1 MVSILVTMWPQD
13 VLSKA
18 FDLAGVA
25 GMPSSRSSL
34 KWYDPSVQAHAFC
47 SNVVSGIYAFFGL
60 VVRNSYVRFVR
71 KILARGKVLSVRF
84 WVFVPVGDGVRRLME
99 NDISFVNFLVSFPKV
114 KHLTMW
120 VLHAIPGVTSA
131 SNGFRKAV

>member
-34 KWYDPSVQAHAFC
+34 KCHDPSVQAHAFC
-47 SNVVSGIYAFFGL
+47 SNVVSGIYAFFWVCREKLLRALRPENFGPWKG
-60 VVRNSYVRFVR
+60 S
-71 KILARGKVLSVRF
+71 ISKVLGFCACGGRS
-84 WVFVPVGDGVRRLME
+84 PTPDGKCHKFCPFFGL
-99 NDISFVNFLVSFPKV
+99 LP
-114 KHLTMW
+114 
-120 VLHAIPGVTSA
+120 
-131 SNGFRKAV
+131 